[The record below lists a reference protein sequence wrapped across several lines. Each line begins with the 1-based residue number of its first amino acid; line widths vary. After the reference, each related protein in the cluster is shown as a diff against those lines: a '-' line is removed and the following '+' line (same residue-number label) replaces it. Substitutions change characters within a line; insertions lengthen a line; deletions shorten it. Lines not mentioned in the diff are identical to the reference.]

1 MGRLCEDVLHH
12 VRCTP
17 DSCRSIASPNSAAL
31 GHGTNP
37 LARERAAR
45 GAEQVAK
52 VALTN

>member
-31 GHGTNP
+31 GQSTKSLRSSP
-37 LARERAAR
+37 LR
-45 GAEQVAK
+45 GSVSPRGR
-52 VALTN
+52 